1 MSKPS
6 SRSRQPAP
14 RGPEPAPRGPQPAS
28 RDPQPASRVPHPAPR
43 VQPPPLPHRDPH
55 IERWLGLV
63 AAITAGV
70 VIVLVASSTLIN
82 RKVAW
87 TSGRAAASPA
97 RAARHTYAD
106 SEALFA
112 AVDRYAERQMRAG
125 QVPGFTFALV
135 HGQQVVH
142 TRAFGVANPEGRHVT
157 PHTAFILGSL
167 TKSFTALAIMQ
178 LVEQRRV
185 ALDAPVQRYLPWFT
199 VRDRRASAQITVRE
213 LLNHTS
219 GIPKSAG
226 LQIVRGE
233 KATTRAQQAALLSD
247 VRLAHVPATAFEYSN
262 ANYWLLGLI
271 IETVSGTAY
280 GTYVQQHV
288 FAPLGMT
295 HSFTSETEAYR
306 HDFAR
311 GYRIWFGRPRAEDL
325 PFYRREL
332 AVGYLISS
340 ADDMAR
346 YLVAQ
351 LNGGSVDGQ
360 SVLTADALRQMQT
373 PPPGMPYGMGWLTD
387 NVDGVPVLWH
397 TGAVANYH
405 GDMLLIPSLGWGA
418 VWLANTNNFALED
431 ELSDGIKGIAAILT
445 GYEPPPPPR
454 PSFRT
459 KYALILLACLSWVAW
474 RIGQV
479 IELRRWHR
487 APNRAE
493 SATRAAPAAD
503 GAAPEQKKLAGAL
516 IDPGLSLGLFIGAPL
531 ALGTPLSTLRWFAP
545 DVTHWLIV
553 NAIVAMLIMV
563 QRVVLWSSGAGS
575 GTRGAGRAT
584 RDAGRGTWD
593 VGAVSGARG
602 HE

>member
-1 MSKPS
+1 MRDEGCGARGGGAMSKPA
-6 SRSRQPAP
+6 SRI
-14 RGPEPAPRGPQPAS
+14 PQPT
-28 RDPQPASRVPHPAPR
+28 SRVPRPPAGLRPITKPPR
-43 VQPPPLPHRDPH
+43 PHRDPH

-87 TSGRAAASPA
+87 TSGRAAASPS

-106 SEALFA
+106 SLALFT
-112 AVDRYAERQMRAG
+112 AVDRYAERQMTAG
-125 QVPGFTFALV
+125 QVPGFTLALV
-135 HGQQVVH
+135 HGREIVH
-142 TRAFGVANPEGRHVT
+142 TRALGVADPNGRRVT
-157 PHTAFILGSL
+157 PQTAFILGSL

-178 LVEQRRV
+178 LVEQGRV

-199 VRDRRASAQITVRE
+199 VRDHRASAQITVRE

-233 KATTRAQQAALLSD
+233 QARTQSQQAALMSG
-247 VRLAHVPATAFEYSN
+247 VRLADAPGTRFEYSN
-262 ANYWLLGLI
+262 ANYWLLGLV
-271 IETVSGTAY
+271 IEAVSETAY
-280 GTYVQQHV
+280 AAYVQQHI
-288 FAPLGMT
+288 FAPLRMT
-295 HSFTSETEAYR
+295 NSFTSETEAQR

-311 GYRIWFGRPRAEDL
+311 GYRIWFGRPRAEEL

-340 ADDMAR
+340 SDDMAR
-346 YLVAQ
+346 YLIAQ
-351 LNGGSVDGQ
+351 LNGGTVGAQ
-360 SVLTADALRQMQT
+360 SVLSAESVRQMQT

-405 GDMLLIPSLGWGA
+405 GDMLLIPSLGWGV

-431 ELSDGIKGIAAILT
+431 ELSEGMKGVAAILL
-445 GYEPPPPPR
+445 GYDPPAPPR

-459 KYALILLACLSWVAW
+459 KYVLILLACLSWVAW
-474 RIGQV
+474 RVGQV
-479 IELRRWHR
+479 IELRRWR
-487 APNRAE
+487 RTPNDR
-493 SATRAAPAAD
+493 PHAAD
-503 GAAPEQKKLAGAL
+503 GAVPARKNLAGAL
-516 IDPGLSLGLFIGAPL
+516 IDPGLSLGLLIGAPL

-545 DVTHWLIV
+545 DVTHWMIV

-563 QRVVLWSSGAGS
+563 ERLVLWSSS
-575 GTRGAGRAT
+575 RGAGR
-584 RDAGRGTWD
+584 
-593 VGAVSGARG
+593 GARPAMSS
-602 HE
+602 EP